1 MFEKYLIFVKSSL
14 AFSKLSEIKRKI
26 NVRGFISSKNKIT
39 LPPKAAGSKLRAG
52 LWKVDQLLSRS
63 ERGRWNTWIAL
74 RDRGLTTKGSKSILV
89 HRIQT
94 LNEELI
100 LFQDD
105 AQYN

>member
-39 LPPKAAGSKLRAG
+39 PPKAAGSKLRAG
-52 LWKVDQLLSRS
+52 LWKDDQLLSRS
-63 ERGRWNTWIAL
+63 ERGRWNTWVAL
-74 RDRGLTTKGSKSILV
+74 GDRGLTTKGSKSILV

-94 LNEELI
+94 LNEKLI

-105 AQYN
+105 TQYN